1 MGNRGCLHD
10 DQGRIKRLY
19 QGKRWIICKL
29 EFKGRRRHIMAP
41 GKYTELFFLDEA
53 TALAAGH
60 RPCAECSR
68 PRFKEFVSAWQQA
81 NSWPEERIISVRELD
96 TILHQERIQNKEK
109 KIYVEQLSNLPSGT
123 FITLEGEGQAYL
135 VLEDRLLPWQPE
147 GYCQPIALPNTQQ
160 VQVLTPQS
168 VVQTL
173 RSFQPEIHVSA
184 FVDLS

>member
-81 NSWPEERIISVRELD
+81 NSWPEGRIISVRELD

-109 KIYVEQLSNLPSGT
+109 KIYVEQLGNLPSGT

-147 GYCQPIALPNTQQ
+147 GYRQPITLPNAQQ

-173 RSFQPEIHVSA
+173 HSFQPEIHVSA
-184 FVDLS
+184 FVDSS